1 MPAAKLFRQHSAGM
15 ADIPNF
21 PLVVDLDGTVIR
33 TDMMWESLALLLRR
47 NPLAIFQILFW
58 WSRGRA
64 LLKQK
69 LVARVQV
76 DPAALPYHAPF
87 LDWLR
92 KERSSGRKI
101 ILATASDIQ
110 MARPVADYLGLF
122 DEVMA
127 SDGKTNLRQEN
138 KRLAL
143 VKKFG
148 ERGFDYAGNSKDDL
162 IVWRSA
168 RMAVVVNASAEVL
181 QQAGTITTVGPSFCE
196 GYSR

>member
-1 MPAAKLFRQHSAGM
+1 M
-15 ADIPNF
+15 ADTPNV

-33 TDMMWESLALLLRR
+33 TDMMWDSLALLLRR

-58 WSRGRA
+58 WWRGRA

-76 DPAALPYHAPF
+76 DPATLPYHTPF

-92 KERSSGRKI
+92 KEKSSGRKI

-110 MARPVADYLGLF
+110 MARPVADHLGLF
-122 DEVMA
+122 DEVLA
-127 SDGKTNLRQEN
+127 SDGKTNLRREN

-162 IVWRSA
+162 MVWRSA
-168 RMAVVVNASAEVL
+168 RMAIVVNASEEVL
-181 QQAGTITTVGPSFCE
+181 REAGKISTVGLLVVLRRIFPA
-196 GYSR
+196 